1 MKCSYCGNELPRNG
15 GMMYVFHTGKI
26 NYYCSGR
33 CYKYD
38 IVMHRKLKKKA
49 KATIAARPAKPDA
62 QKPETPKQKT

>member
-1 MKCSYCGNELPRNG
+1 
-15 GMMYVFHTGKI
+15 MMYIFRTGKI

-49 KATIAARPAKPDA
+49 KVTIAARPTKPEA